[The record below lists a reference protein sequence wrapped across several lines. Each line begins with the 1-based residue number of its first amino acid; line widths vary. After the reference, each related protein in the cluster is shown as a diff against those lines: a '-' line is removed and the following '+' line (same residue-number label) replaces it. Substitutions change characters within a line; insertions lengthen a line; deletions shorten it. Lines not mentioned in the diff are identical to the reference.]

1 MMEPKRVLV
10 VDDELDMRIFLSTV
24 FETAGYRAVS
34 ARDGRDGFAKA
45 AESPPDLIV
54 LDLMM
59 PGEGGVRMYRQLKED
74 VRLREVPVFILSGVD
89 RATFY
94 HYLKMLN
101 VRPEESIPEPDAYLE
116 KPPTPESVLDI
127 AGRLLGAPVS
137 GAS

>member
-1 MMEPKRVLV
+1 MNAKQVLV

-24 FETAGYRAVS
+24 FETAGYKAVS

-45 AESPPDLIV
+45 SEVPPHLIV

-59 PGEGGVRMYRQLKED
+59 PGEGGVRMYRQLKETPA
-74 VRLREVPVFILSGVD
+74 LREIPVFILSGVD

-101 VRPEESIPEPDAYLE
+101 VRPDDAIPEPDAYLE
-116 KPPTPESVLDI
+116 KPPTPEDLLAI
-127 AGRLLGAPVS
+127 ADRLIGPPGS
-137 GAS
+137 GAT